1 MAKRPSMACAR
12 RAVVQRSVSKP
23 KALGPAA
30 NISRTSALWVDD
42 KRLGRPGAL
51 RLRRWSNPCP
61 SRVRY
66 QREAVVRLTPNLR
79 ATRACV
85 IPWSRSPAAS
95 RRLRSISSRFNVT
108 VTAAYIPSRAD
119 FWPEQSQYTPKHFR
133 CKLIFHVWGKF
144 LVEGPG
150 SPMAPEPV
158 PKTACVQESSCSERR
173 PRRIVSHMHDRARGP
188 AAELLLI
195 TDKPPTL
202 RFPERD
208 IWGAPTGA
216 HPRVARYTAK
226 CKAPRPE
233 RGNSR

>member
-12 RAVVQRSVSKP
+12 RAVGQRSVSKP

-144 LVEGPG
+144 LGEGPEG
-150 SPMAPEPV
+150 ESGALKFLKNIVILPGCGQFLAPASFVLRAPH
-158 PKTACVQESSCSERR
+158 
-173 PRRIVSHMHDRARGP
+173 SH
-188 AAELLLI
+188 ELVGVVL
-195 TDKPPTL
+195 T
-202 RFPERD
+202 
-208 IWGAPTGA
+208 
-216 HPRVARYTAK
+216 
-226 CKAPRPE
+226 
-233 RGNSR
+233 S

>member
-144 LVEGPG
+144 LGEGPEVQWHL
-150 SPMAPEPV
+150 SPRPR
-158 PKTACVQESSCSERR
+158 TACVQNSSCSERR

-188 AAELLLI
+188 AAELLRY
-195 TDKPPTL
+195 PTTHHV
-202 RFPERD
+202 E
-208 IWGAPTGA
+208 ISQNGASWAFAGA
-216 HPRVARYTAK
+216 KGIFAT
-226 CKAPRPE
+226 RP
-233 RGNSR
+233 